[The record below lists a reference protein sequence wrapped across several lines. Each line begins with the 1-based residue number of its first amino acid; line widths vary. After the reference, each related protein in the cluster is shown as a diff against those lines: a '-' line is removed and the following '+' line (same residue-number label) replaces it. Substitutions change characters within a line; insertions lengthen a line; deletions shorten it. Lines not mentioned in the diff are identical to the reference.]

1 MTRDQWA
8 KFWTGPPQGAVAEG
22 DSDLANKLVKAGAL
36 RRLVHGAA
44 GDRSCRRNLL
54 RGAQSRVVDLISKA
68 MTPDQWGC
76 SSWADK
82 GDIGLVDKLV
92 GAGGGYGFAVHTC
105 RARGRSVG
113 ERSISRSYRR
123 AKGITALHVAAE
135 HGTLEMV
142 ELLLLKGAD
151 KDALEAWSPLRL
163 AVYHARVAVV
173 WALLAAGMDIKKE
186 DARGYTPLHHA
197 AEYGQLRRLLTRTSL
212 ATTDGR
218 RFTWQSTATT
228 PPWLM
233 PSWLSGRTPQALVQ
247 RREAVGDTPGG
258 RKRTR
263 RSLER
268 YDPTRSRCEHPCH

>member
-1 MTRDQWA
+1 
-8 KFWTGPPQGAVAEG
+8 
-22 DSDLANKLVKAGAL
+22 
-36 RRLVHGAA
+36 
-44 GDRSCRRNLL
+44 
-54 RGAQSRVVDLISKA
+54 

-92 GAGGGYGFAVHTC
+92 GVGGGYGLQCTHAELVVDLLE
-105 RARGRSVG
+105 RGAYLG
-113 ERSISRSYRR
+113 ATD
-123 AKGITALHVAAE
+123 AKGITALHVASE

-173 WALLAAGMDIKKE
+173 RALLAAGMDIKKE

-197 AEYGQLRRLLTRTSL
+197 AEYGQLRRLLTRTPL

-233 PSWLSGRTPQALVQ
+233 SSWLSPQALVQ

-263 RSLER
+263 RSLKR